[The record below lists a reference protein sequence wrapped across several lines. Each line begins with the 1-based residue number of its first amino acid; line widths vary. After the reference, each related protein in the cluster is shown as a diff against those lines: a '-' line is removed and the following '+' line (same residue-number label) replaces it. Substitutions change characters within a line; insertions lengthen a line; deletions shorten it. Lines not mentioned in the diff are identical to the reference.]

1 LQKGGIRMIRD
12 VSVSP
17 DGTEHPLPLE
27 EEYAREYERVQVLV
41 DEAKASGKEIVV
53 VMGVGFVGAVMA
65 AIVAD
70 TVNENGSPSKFV
82 IGMQRPS
89 VRSYWKIATLNKGL
103 SPVKSEDPEVDPLIR
118 RCVLEKKTL
127 TATFIYD
134 VLSLADVVV
143 VDVQLDYLK
152 NTLGNVRS
160 GHVEMTSLE
169 ESFEII
175 ARHIKPD
182 TLVLIETTVA
192 PGTTEQIA
200 FPLMK
205 KSFRKR
211 GIETDPLLAHSYER
225 VMPAGIM

>member
-1 LQKGGIRMIRD
+1 MRQE

-17 DGTEHPLPLE
+17 EGIEHPLPLE
-27 EEYAREYERVQVLV
+27 EDYAREYARVRVLV
-41 DEAKASGKEIVV
+41 AEAKANGQKIVV

-70 TVNENGSPSKFV
+70 SVNEDGRPSKFV

-103 SPVKSEDPEVDPLIR
+103 SPVKAEDPEVEPLIR

-127 TATFIYD
+127 TATFSHD
-134 VLSLADVVV
+134 VLSLADVVI

-152 NTLGNVRS
+152 NKLGNVRS

-169 ESFEII
+169 EYQ
-175 ARHIKPD
+175 ARH
-182 TLVLIETTVA
+182 
-192 PGTTEQIA
+192 PGA
-200 FPLMK
+200 HRDHCC
-205 KSFRKR
+205 SRDHR
-211 GIETDPLLAHSYER
+211 TDCLSLDEEDFQEER
-225 VMPAGIM
+225 DRDRPPAGPQL